1 MAQPGAIDDIMS
13 RLSEIF
19 EDTNGNG
26 LLDSGEALNAAYKY
40 LGAGQIVKTTYP
52 LSIVNESLDDGVD
65 SNLDCIHSN
74 TRIRAVGAQP
84 RARARAL
91 WANEMVRRIVD
102 LSERG
107 QFRGRER

>member
-1 MAQPGAIDDIMS
+1 MNVGWTCNYAAGVDNIMS

-26 LLDSGEALNAAYKY
+26 LLDSGEAVNAAYKY

-52 LSIVNESLDDGVD
+52 LSSQHMSLDYGAD

-84 RARARAL
+84 RA
-91 WANEMVRRIVD
+91 WA
-102 LSERG
+102 
-107 QFRGRER
+107 GRFGPMRW